1 MHSSLELDSRA
12 RFHGVQEFI
21 PCCLVTKSQTTHAV
35 SLVESHTIALNIAI
49 AVNCGRPFDEMA
61 VHAAP
66 VRTCPFSLRLCA
78 REAVSPC
85 RRELAGRA
93 VETCIRLLPP
103 RRLPI
108 DVFSSTCSK
117 VSDCAQE
124 RQESD
129 NCRRQSQPIRTTL
142 GGGRRTVPYLNVAI
156 AVAYQGLVFWVSYL
170 TTVGKLDGV
179 QRPLISAD
187 AQFVD

>member
-1 MHSSLELDSRA
+1 MHSCLELDSRA
-12 RFHGVQEFI
+12 RSHGVEEFT
-21 PCCLVTKSQTTHAV
+21 PCCLITKSQSTHAV
-35 SLVESHTIALNIAI
+35 SLVECHTSIAQNI
-49 AVNCGRPFDEMA
+49 AVNRGRPFAEMA
-61 VHAAP
+61 VHAALE
-66 VRTCPFSLRLCA
+66 RTCPFSLRLCA

-85 RRELAGRA
+85 RRELTGRA
-93 VETCIRLLPP
+93 VETCIKLLPP

-117 VSDCAQE
+117 ASDCAQE

-142 GGGRRTVPYLNVAI
+142 GGERRTVPYLNVAI
-156 AVAYQGLVFWVSYL
+156 AVAYQGLVIWVSYL